1 MGGSIK
7 APYDVL
13 ADTLRGMRGIAVDL
27 MRRPD
32 KLLEATQRLVAPM
45 VALGVRQASLAQ
57 APHIVFWLHKGAD
70 GFLSDEQSCTFY
82 WPTLKAV
89 MRGLID

>member
-7 APYDVL
+7 ALYDVL

-57 APHIVFWLHKGAD
+57 APLIVFWLHKGAD
-70 GFLSDEQSCTFY
+70 GFLSDEQFCTFY